1 MTQKFNYEVG
11 KKYYYVP
18 SDKRENPRYVE
29 VSKIGRK
36 YVHFKNEEL
45 YAELDG
51 DYLILKNYGA
61 RGSLYLN
68 EKHYEAYCILQDY
81 WSQLKRSYRLPTV
94 SQLKCLLMLAEQR
107 DFFREVKK

>member
-18 SDKRENPRYVE
+18 NDEREKPRYVE

-36 YVHFKNEEL
+36 YAHFENEEL
-45 YAELDG
+45 YAELDE

-61 RGSLYLN
+61 RGRLYLN
-68 EKHYEAYCILQDY
+68 EKHYEDYCILKDY
-81 WSQLKRSYRLPTV
+81 WIEMKKNYCIPDIQKFRFI
-94 SQLKCLLMLAEQR
+94 LMLAKQE
-107 DFFREVKK
+107 DAYREV